1 MSDSTTL
8 FEHAIPYLDELRIAI
23 PSDTRR
29 ICLAGFGTAD
39 VAIEYARGGSFVTVV
54 NPDHSECEA
63 LRSALSDLGLRE
75 RITVWNK
82 HFMEHTFESSG
93 LDALAVYDGIRG
105 PSEAKSFFK
114 KCRREVRAGGLFFT
128 LQRVDPRLIEHI
140 PSKLANIWEGASH
153 ILDQFDWF
161 HRNWPTLNG
170 LNGHELLEMAEEYV
184 TIERKGLHHLALP
197 YLRVAA
203 VAVAG
208 RPSRGLARLFRRLA
222 ALEDRFLYEE
232 ELKLFARAVLIAGRM
247 ETQMGR
253 VFNIR
258 STRSV

>member
-1 MSDSTTL
+1 MTKASTH
-8 FEHAIPYLDELRIAI
+8 FEQPLPYADELRAAI
-23 PSDTRR
+23 PPDTRR

-39 VAIEYARGGSFVTVV
+39 MAIEYARGGSFVTVV

-63 LRSALSDLGLRE
+63 LRSALAGLGLRE

-82 HFMEHTFESSG
+82 HFMDHVFESSG
-93 LDALAVYDGIRG
+93 LDALAVYDGIRS
-105 PSEAKSFFK
+105 PAEAKAFFK

-140 PSKLANIWEGASH
+140 PAKLANIWEGFSH

-161 HRNWPTLNG
+161 HRYWPTLNG

-184 TIERKGLHHLALP
+184 TIERKGLHHLTSP
-197 YLRVAA
+197 YLRVLA
-203 VAVAG
+203 VASG
-208 RPSRGLARLFRRLA
+208 RRPSRGLAAFLDRWA
-222 ALEDRFLYEE
+222 AIEDRFLFED
-232 ELKLFARAVLIAGRM
+232 ELKLFARAVLIGGRM